1 VRQTPANFGIG
12 TLARFSGHERVTDRA
27 DKRAIDGLRQYWDR
41 PASVRMRPPL
51 TTAAGFKRL
60 GLAITGVLA
69 AVAVV
74 VIAGPLFIPREAVL
88 SAIKGEIKAATGL
101 DLTVRGQATVSL
113 FPWGNVRLGDVV
125 LAGASDNEPA
135 LAAKE
140 LQAKLRLV
148 PLLFGRI
155 GASDLTLSHARVA
168 VTIAPDGSSN
178 WSGLSQKLARTL
190 MPAERVTSI
199 SEIRITDGTVAIRD
213 EVHGIEE
220 NLSGVEMSL
229 AWPAIARSFAATGR
243 FVWRNETIDA
253 SATIAD
259 LVAALNGARAGLK
272 VRLSGAPFKIAF
284 EGHITRTPT
293 FRLDGTLAAD
303 TASLRKALGW
313 GGLKPLPGGGFGRF
327 ALKAHM
333 NVLGGTVALS
343 SVNVEMDGNRA
354 EGVMAFTIEGR
365 SILQGTLAADELDLT
380 PFLSTLHVVRTADR
394 DWSPV
399 PLMLDGLTGLDLDL
413 RVSARRILLGAGALG
428 RTALAANLRQ
438 GRLTVAIGESQAFGG
453 VLTGFIA
460 VAKTPSGGEVES
472 QLQFANVD
480 LETCLGDLF
489 GTRRVEGK
497 GTLTFAINA
506 SGDSI
511 LAFAQTLNGSAKLS
525 AKQGAILGY
534 NVEQLLRRLESR
546 PLAGRNEFRSG
557 RTPFEK
563 FNVSVKLVRGVARVE
578 EVRLDGAA
586 IRLGIV
592 GSASIPARD
601 LDLKGTASLI
611 PAGATTDT
619 PADFELP
626 FVVQGPWDNPVM
638 LPDTELLLRRSGAA
652 APLFEQLRGKQR

>member
-1 VRQTPANFGIG
+1 
-12 TLARFSGHERVTDRA
+12 
-27 DKRAIDGLRQYWDR
+27 
-41 PASVRMRPPL
+41 L

-60 GLAITGVLA
+60 GLAIAGVLA
-69 AVAVV
+69 TIAVV

-88 SAIKGEIKAATGL
+88 SAIKSEIKAATGL
-101 DLTVRGQATVSL
+101 DLAVRGPATVSL
-113 FPWGNVRLGDVV
+113 FPWGTVSLGDVV
-125 LAGASDNEPA
+125 LAGATDAEPA
-135 LAAKE
+135 LTAKE
-140 LQAKLRLV
+140 LHARLRLV

-155 GASDLTLSHARVA
+155 GASDLALAHARVA
-168 VTIAPDGSSN
+168 VVIGPDGSSN
-178 WSGLSQKLARTL
+178 WAALSQKLARTL
-190 MPAERVTSI
+190 MPSERVTAI
-199 SEIRITDGTVAIRD
+199 SEIRITDGTVALRD

-220 NLSGVEMSL
+220 NLSGLEMSF

-243 FVWRNETIDA
+243 FVWRNETINA
-253 SATIAD
+253 SATVTD
-259 LVAALNGARAGLK
+259 LVAALTGARAGLK
-272 VRLSGAPFKIAF
+272 VRLSGAPFKMAF

-293 FRLDGTLAAD
+293 FRLDGRLAAD
-303 TASLRKALGW
+303 TESLRTALGF

-333 NVLGGTVALS
+333 DVLGGTLTLS
-343 SVNVEMDGNRA
+343 SVNVEMDGNSA
-354 EGVMAFTIEGR
+354 EGVMAFTTEGR
-365 SILQGTLAADELDLT
+365 SILQGTLAADELDFT
-380 PFLSTLHVVRTADR
+380 PFISTLHMVRAADR

-399 PLMLDGLTGLDLDL
+399 PIMLDGLTGLDLDL
-413 RVSARRILLGAGALG
+413 RVSARRISLGTAVLG
-428 RTALAANLRQ
+428 RTAVAANLQQ

-460 VAKTPSGGEVES
+460 VAKTATGGEIES

-480 LETCLGDLF
+480 LDACLGDLF

-497 GTLTFAINA
+497 GTLRFAVNA

-511 LAFAQTLNGSAKLS
+511 LGFAQTLNGSATLS
-525 AKQGAILGY
+525 AKQGAIVGY

-546 PLAGRNEFRSG
+546 PLAARNEFRTG

-563 FNVSVKLVRGVARVE
+563 LNVRVKLVRGVAEVE
-578 EVRLDGAA
+578 EVRLDAAA
-586 IRLGIV
+586 IRLGLV

-601 LDLKGTASLI
+601 FDLKGTASLI
-611 PAGATTDT
+611 PAGATDA

>member
-168 VTIAPDGSSN
+168 VTIAPDGGSN

-259 LVAALNGARAGLK
+259 LVAALTGA
-272 VRLSGAPFKIAF
+272 
-284 EGHITRTPT
+284 RTPT

-413 RVSARRILLGAGALG
+413 RVSARRISLGTAALG

-563 FNVSVKLVRGVARVE
+563 FNVSVKLVRGVAQVE

>member
-1 VRQTPANFGIG
+1 
-12 TLARFSGHERVTDRA
+12 
-27 DKRAIDGLRQYWDR
+27 
-41 PASVRMRPPL
+41 L

-60 GLAITGVLA
+60 GLAIAGVLA
-69 AVAVV
+69 AIALV

-101 DLTVRGQATVSL
+101 DLAVRGEATVSL
-113 FPWGNVRLGDVV
+113 FPWGNVSLGDVV

-140 LQAKLRLV
+140 LHARLRLV

-155 GASDLTLSHARVA
+155 GASDLSLAHARVA
-168 VTIAPDGSSN
+168 VIIGADGSSN
-178 WSGLSQKLARTL
+178 WSSLSQKLARTL
-190 MPAERVTSI
+190 TPAERVTTI
-199 SEIRITDGTVAIRD
+199 SEIRITDGAVILRD
-213 EVHGIEE
+213 ELHGIQE

-243 FVWRNETIDA
+243 FVWRNQTIDA
-253 SATIAD
+253 SAAIAD
-259 LVAALNGARAGLK
+259 LVAALTGARAGLK
-272 VRLSGAPFKIAF
+272 VRLTGAPFKIAF
-284 EGHITRTPT
+284 EGHLTRTPT

-303 TASLRKALGW
+303 TESLRNALGF

-333 NVLGGTVALS
+333 DVLGGTVALS
-343 SVNVEMDGNRA
+343 SVNVELDGNSA
-354 EGVMAFTIEGR
+354 EGVMAFTTEGR
-365 SILQGTLAADELDLT
+365 SMLQGTLAADELDFT
-380 PFLSTLHVVRTADR
+380 PFLSTLHMARTAER
-394 DWSPV
+394 EWSPV
-399 PLMLDGLTGLDLDL
+399 PIMLDGLTGLDLDL
-413 RVSARRILLGAGALG
+413 RVSARRVLLGTATLG

-460 VAKTPSGGEVES
+460 VAKTPTGGEVES

-480 LETCLGDLF
+480 LETCLGELF
-489 GTRRVEGK
+489 GTRRIEGK
-497 GTLTFAINA
+497 GTLTFAVNA

-511 LAFAQTLNGSAKLS
+511 LAFAQTLNGSATLS
-525 AKQGAILGY
+525 AKKGAILGY
-534 NVEQLLRRLESR
+534 NIEQLLRRLESR
-546 PLAGRNEFRSG
+546 PLAARNEFRTG

-563 FNVSVKLVRGVARVE
+563 LNVSLKLVRGVAQVE
-578 EVRLDGAA
+578 EVRLDGTA

-601 LDLKGTASLI
+601 FDLKGTASLI
-611 PAGATTDT
+611 PAGATTDA

>member
-1 VRQTPANFGIG
+1 LGPAR
-12 TLARFSGHERVTDRA
+12 LRTDET
-27 DKRAIDGLRQYWDR
+27 I
-41 PASVRMRPPL
+41 L
-51 TTAAGFKRL
+51 TTAGGFKRL
-60 GLAITGVLA
+60 GLAIAGVLA
-69 AVAVV
+69 AIAVV
-74 VIAGPLFIPREAVL
+74 VMAGPLFIPRDAVL
-88 SAIKGEIKAATGL
+88 SAIKGEIKSATGF
-101 DLTVRGQATVSL
+101 DVAVRGKATVSL
-113 FPWGNVRLGDVV
+113 FPWGNVSLGDVV
-125 LAGASDNEPA
+125 LAGASDAEPA

-140 LQAKLRLV
+140 LHARLRLV

-155 GASDLTLSHARVA
+155 GASDLALSHAHVA
-168 VTIAPDGSSN
+168 VIIGPDGSSN

-190 MPAERVTSI
+190 MPAERVTAI
-199 SEIRITDGTVAIRD
+199 SEIRIADGTVAIRD
-213 EVHGIEE
+213 EAHGIDE

-253 SATIAD
+253 SATVTD
-259 LVAALNGARAGLK
+259 LLAALTGARAGLK
-272 VRLSGAPFKIAF
+272 VRLSGAPFKMAF

-303 TASLRKALGW
+303 TASLRDALGW

-333 NVLGGTVALS
+333 NVLGGIVALS

-354 EGVMAFTIEGR
+354 EGVMAFTTEGH

-380 PFLSTLHVVRTADR
+380 PFLSTLHVVRTAER

-399 PLMLDGLTGLDLDL
+399 PIVLDGLTGLDLDL
-413 RVSARRILLGAGALG
+413 RVSARRISLGTAALG
-428 RTALAANLRQ
+428 RTAVAANLRE
-438 GRLTVAIGESQAFGG
+438 GRLTIAIGESQAFGG
-453 VLTGFIA
+453 LVTGSIA
-460 VAKTPSGGEVES
+460 LSKTPSGGEIQS
-472 QLQFANVD
+472 QLQFTNVD
-480 LETCLGDLF
+480 LETCLGELF
-489 GTRRVEGK
+489 GLRRLEGK
-497 GTLTFAINA
+497 GTLTFAIDA

-511 LAFAQTLNGSAKLS
+511 LAFAHSLNGSATLV
-525 AKQGAILGY
+525 ANQGAILGY

-546 PLAGRNEFRSG
+546 PLAARNEFRTG

-563 FNVSVKLVRGVARVE
+563 LNVSVRLVRGMARVE
-578 EVRLDGAA
+578 NVRLDGTA

-601 LDLKGTASLI
+601 FDLKGTASLI
-611 PAGATTDT
+611 PAGAAADA

-638 LPDTELLLRRSGAA
+638 LPDTDLLLRRSGAA
-652 APLFEQLRGKQR
+652 APLFEQLRGNQR

>member
-1 VRQTPANFGIG
+1 
-12 TLARFSGHERVTDRA
+12 
-27 DKRAIDGLRQYWDR
+27 
-41 PASVRMRPPL
+41 L
-51 TTAAGFKRL
+51 TKAAGFKRL
-60 GLAITGVLA
+60 GLAIAGVLMA
-69 AVAVV
+69 IALAVM
-74 VIAGPLFIPREAVL
+74 AGPLFIPREAVL
-88 SAIKGEIKAATGL
+88 SAIKDDIKAATGL
-101 DLTVRGQATVSL
+101 DLAVRGQATVSV
-113 FPWGNVRLGDVV
+113 FPWGNVSLGDVV
-125 LAGASDNEPA
+125 LAGASDSEPA

-140 LQAKLRLV
+140 LHARLRLL

-155 GASDLTLSHARVA
+155 GASDLSLSHARLA
-168 VTIAPDGSSN
+168 VIIGPDGSSN
-178 WSGLSQKLARTL
+178 WSGLSKKLARTF
-190 MPAERVTSI
+190 MPAERVTTI
-199 SEIRITDGTVAIRD
+199 SEIRIADGTVVIRD
-213 EVHGIEE
+213 QAHGIEE

-253 SATIAD
+253 SATVAD
-259 LVAALNGARAGLK
+259 LVAALTGARAGLK
-272 VRLSGAPFKIAF
+272 VRLSGAPFKMAF
-284 EGHITRTPT
+284 EGHVTRTPT
-293 FRLDGTLAAD
+293 FRLNGTLAAD
-303 TASLRKALGW
+303 TESLRSALSF
-313 GGLKPLPGGGFGRF
+313 GGLKALPGGGFGRF
-327 ALKAHM
+327 ALKAQM
-333 NVLGGTVALS
+333 DVLGGIVTLS

-354 EGVMAFTIEGR
+354 EGVLAFTTEGR
-365 SILQGTLAADELDLT
+365 RILQGTLAADELDFT
-380 PFLSTLHVVRTADR
+380 PFLSAFHVVRSAEGE
-394 DWSPV
+394 WSPV
-399 PLMLDGLTGLDLDL
+399 PIMLDGLTGLDLDL
-413 RVSARRILLGAGALG
+413 RVSARRILLGTAALG
-428 RTALAANLRQ
+428 RTAVAANLRQ

-460 VAKTPSGGEVES
+460 IAKTPGGGEVES
-472 QLQFANVD
+472 QLQLANVD
-480 LETCLGDLF
+480 LESCLGDLF
-489 GTRRVEGK
+489 GVRRLEGK
-497 GTLTFAINA
+497 GTLTFAVNA

-511 LAFAQTLNGSAKLS
+511 LTFAQTLNGSATLS
-525 AKQGAILGY
+525 AKQGAIMGY

-546 PLAGRNEFRSG
+546 PLAARNEFRSG

-563 FNVSVKLVRGVARVE
+563 LNVSVKLVRGVAQVE

>member
-1 VRQTPANFGIG
+1 
-12 TLARFSGHERVTDRA
+12 
-27 DKRAIDGLRQYWDR
+27 
-41 PASVRMRPPL
+41 MRPPL

-60 GLAITGVLA
+60 GLAIAGVLA
-69 AVAVV
+69 AIALV

-101 DLTVRGQATVSL
+101 DLAVRGEATVSL
-113 FPWGNVRLGDVV
+113 FPWGNVSLGDVV

-140 LQAKLRLV
+140 LHARLRLV

-155 GASDLTLSHARVA
+155 GASDLSLAHARVA
-168 VTIAPDGSSN
+168 VIIGADGSSN
-178 WSGLSQKLARTL
+178 WSSLSQKLARTL
-190 MPAERVTSI
+190 TPAERVTTI
-199 SEIRITDGTVAIRD
+199 SEIRITDGAVILRD
-213 EVHGIEE
+213 ELHGIQE

-243 FVWRNETIDA
+243 FVWRNQTIDA
-253 SATIAD
+253 SAAIAD
-259 LVAALNGARAGLK
+259 LVAALTGARAGLK
-272 VRLSGAPFKIAF
+272 VRLTGAPFKIAF
-284 EGHITRTPT
+284 EGHLTRTPT

-303 TASLRKALGW
+303 TESLRNALGF

-333 NVLGGTVALS
+333 DVLGGTVALS
-343 SVNVEMDGNRA
+343 SVNVELDGNSA
-354 EGVMAFTIEGR
+354 EGVMAFTTEGR
-365 SILQGTLAADELDLT
+365 SMLQGTLAADELDFT
-380 PFLSTLHVVRTADR
+380 PFLSTLHMARTAER
-394 DWSPV
+394 EWSPV
-399 PLMLDGLTGLDLDL
+399 PIMLDGLTGLDLDL
-413 RVSARRILLGAGALG
+413 RVSARRVLLGTATLG

-460 VAKTPSGGEVES
+460 VAKTPTGGEVES

-480 LETCLGDLF
+480 LETCLGELF
-489 GTRRVEGK
+489 GTRRIEGK
-497 GTLTFAINA
+497 GTLTFAVNA

-511 LAFAQTLNGSAKLS
+511 LAFAQTLNGSATLS
-525 AKQGAILGY
+525 AKKGAILGY
-534 NVEQLLRRLESR
+534 NIEQLLRRLESR
-546 PLAGRNEFRSG
+546 PLAARNEFRTG

-563 FNVSVKLVRGVARVE
+563 LNVSLKLVRGVAQVE
-578 EVRLDGAA
+578 EVRLDGTA

-601 LDLKGTASLI
+601 FDLKGTASLI
-611 PAGATTDT
+611 PAGATTDA

>member
-1 VRQTPANFGIG
+1 M
-12 TLARFSGHERVTDRA
+12 
-27 DKRAIDGLRQYWDR
+27 R
-41 PASVRMRPPL
+41 PALS
-51 TTAAGFKRL
+51 TAVGFKRL
-60 GLAITGVLA
+60 GLAIAGVLA
-69 AVAVV
+69 VVAVA

-88 SAIKGEIKAATGL
+88 SAIKGELKAATGL
-101 DLTVRGQATVSL
+101 DLAVRGEATVSL
-113 FPWGNVRLGDVV
+113 FPWGHVSLGDVV

-140 LQAKLRLV
+140 LRAKLRLV

-155 GASDLTLSHARVA
+155 GASDLSLSHARVA
-168 VTIAPDGSSN
+168 LVIAPDGSSN
-178 WSGLSQKLARTL
+178 WSALSQKLARTL
-190 MPAERVTSI
+190 MPAERVTAI
-199 SEIRITDGTVAIRD
+199 SELRITDGTVVIRD

-243 FVWRNETIDA
+243 FVWRNETFDA

-259 LVAALNGARAGLK
+259 LVAALAGARAGLK
-272 VRLSGAPFKIAF
+272 VRLSGAPFKVAF
-284 EGHITRTPT
+284 EGHITRTPA

-303 TASLRKALGW
+303 TESLRRALALG
-313 GGLKPLPGGGFGRF
+313 GLTPLPGGGFGRF
-327 ALKAHM
+327 ALKAQM
-333 NVLGGTVALS
+333 SVVGGAVALS
-343 SVNVEMDGNRA
+343 AVNVDLDGNTA
-354 EGVMAFTIEGR
+354 EGVMTFTSEGR
-365 SILQGTLAADELDLT
+365 NTLQGTLAADEIDLT
-380 PFLSTLHVVRTADR
+380 PFLSTLHMLRTAER
-394 DWSPV
+394 EWSPV
-399 PLMLDGLTGLDLDL
+399 PIMLDGLTGLDLDL
-413 RVSARRILLGAGALG
+413 RVSARRVSFGTAALG

-460 VAKTPSGGEVES
+460 VAKTPAGGEIES

-480 LETCLGDLF
+480 LETCLSDLF

-497 GTLTFAINA
+497 GTLTFAVKA

-511 LAFAQTLNGSAKLS
+511 LAFAQSLNGSATLS

-546 PLAGRNEFRSG
+546 PLAARNEFRSG

-563 FNVSVKLVRGVARVE
+563 LNVSVKLVRGVAHVE

-601 LDLKGTASLI
+601 FDLKGTASLI
-611 PAGATTDT
+611 PAGSTTDT

>member
-1 VRQTPANFGIG
+1 
-12 TLARFSGHERVTDRA
+12 
-27 DKRAIDGLRQYWDR
+27 
-41 PASVRMRPPL
+41 MRPPL
-51 TTAAGFKRL
+51 STAAGFKRL
-60 GLAITGVLA
+60 GLAIAGMLA
-69 AVAVV
+69 TMAAV

-101 DLTVRGQATVSL
+101 DLAVRGPASVSL
-113 FPWGNVRLGDVV
+113 FPWGNVSLGDVV
-125 LAGASDNEPA
+125 LAGASDNEPE

-140 LQAKLRLV
+140 LRAKLRLV

-155 GASDLTLSHARVA
+155 GASDLALAHARVA
-168 VTIAPDGSSN
+168 VVIGPDGSSN

-190 MPAERVTSI
+190 MPAERVTAI
-199 SEIRITDGTVAIRD
+199 SELRITDGTVAIRD
-213 EVHGIEE
+213 EVRGIEE

-259 LVAALNGARAGLK
+259 LVAALTGARSGLK

-284 EGHITRTPT
+284 EGHINRTPT

-303 TASLRKALGW
+303 TKSLRRALALS
-313 GGLKPLPGGGFGRF
+313 GLTPLPGGGFGRF
-327 ALKAHM
+327 ALKAQM
-333 NVLGGTVALS
+333 SVVGGAVALS
-343 SVNVEMDGNRA
+343 SVNVELDGNTA
-354 EGVMAFTIEGR
+354 EGVMTFTSER
-365 SILQGTLAADELDLT
+365 RNTLQGTLAADELDLT
-380 PFLSTLHVVRTADR
+380 PFLSTLHMLRTAER
-394 DWSPV
+394 EWSPV
-399 PLMLDGLTGLDLDL
+399 PIMLDGLTGLDLDL
-413 RVSARRILLGAGALG
+413 RVSARRISLGAAALG

-460 VAKTPSGGEVES
+460 VAKTPTGGEIES

-480 LETCLGDLF
+480 LDTCLGTLF

-497 GTLTFAINA
+497 GTLTFAVNA
-506 SGDSI
+506 AGDSI
-511 LAFAQTLNGSAKLS
+511 LSFAQTLNGSATLS
-525 AKQGAILGY
+525 AKQGAIVGY

-546 PLAGRNEFRSG
+546 PLAARNEFRTG

-563 FNVSVKLVRGVARVE
+563 LNVRLKLVHGVAEVE

-592 GSASIPARD
+592 GSASIPTRD
-601 LDLKGTASLI
+601 FDLKGTASLI

-652 APLFEQLRGKQR
+652 APLFEQLRAKQR